1 MLPADVITAAL
12 HCMILYVD
20 KHRRASDFV
29 FVIAQKHTEAIY
41 NLGLMYAY
49 DRGVG
54 KDYLHAAM
62 LFNEV
67 AQPAR
72 VFVNGSSC
80 VLYYLFIIGW

>member
-1 MLPADVITAAL
+1 MLI
-12 HCMILYVD
+12 C
-20 KHRRASDFV
+20 V
-29 FVIAQKHTEAIY
+29 FYFAQKHTEAIY

-67 AQPAR
+67 TQPASVR
-72 VFVNGSSC
+72 DSWDAHMIFGFSTHGRIVSTALLGPA
-80 VLYYLFIIGW
+80 L